1 MRMRSPSRVLGAS
14 IAKVPALATVNPE
27 EAARLGNDQDTPKL
41 TASDFDASHFAVESL
56 RMQGR

>member
-41 TASDFDASHFAVESL
+41 TALLKQFFTTHVITF
-56 RMQGR
+56 